1 MLKSLLFKE
10 NDIKFIIT
18 QQKSLILK
26 AKRLVHDV
34 YLKVGYLSHPL
45 PQKIFPPEENFKGV
59 YLIAINNNKEI
70 IGTLRISQIT
80 NPLNYFKEWKTKI
93 SPPIKKEL
101 KKLKKYHCESIENLV
116 VKETYWG
123 KKTSGGLFKAA
134 WIFGL
139 INEID
144 YYLIK
149 MDKEALKSLKRLGW
163 YCQEIAPPIFY
174 LGSLTVPAI
183 LPLKK
188 QLGSVFRKNSQY
200 FKYLIRS
207 L

>member
-1 MLKSLLFKE
+1 MSKLFLFKE
-10 NDIKFIIT
+10 NNIEFIVT
-18 QQKSLILK
+18 RQKSLILK

-45 PQKIFPPEENFKGV
+45 PQRIFPLEKNFKGV
-59 YLIAINNNKEI
+59 YIIARTDKEI
-70 IGTLRISQIT
+70 IGTLRISRIDD
-80 NPLNYFKEWKTKI
+80 PLNYFKEWKEKI
-93 SPPIKKEL
+93 SSTIKNEL
-101 KKLKKYHCESIENLV
+101 KELKKYHCESIENLV

-123 KKTSGGLFKAA
+123 KKISGGLFKAA

-149 MDKEALKSLKRLGW
+149 MDKEAFGSLKRLGW

-188 QLGSVFRKNSQY
+188 QLGSVFRKNSRY